1 MIFLVC
7 VAFLLLN
14 CLLSCF
20 ADVNSTLLEY
30 MKAYYQT
37 QAMHYHLFRERA
49 IKNITYDIKLLL
61 TESHRLDHLYQLKW
75 INELISSP
83 VFQANEVID
92 ENTKRRYAN
101 DYEMEKRLN
110 ESSPLDIERKKLIEK
125 YEKKW
130 KARASLDAAEDA
142 HLSRSSATCLKKE
155 VNITVKVKLMT
166 GEKQIRELKKAAD
179 KRLYEIAKAYKQF
192 MLNDDD
198 TRKQHIMIEDLLILD
213 TLSAE
218 MKYGGEIDALVNKT
232 VEVERQRL
240 HYLKLLCPGER
251 VKVLI
256 DSVTAE
262 S

>member
-20 ADVNSTLLEY
+20 ATSGSTLNALADVNSTLIEY
-30 MKAYYQT
+30 RKAYNES
-37 QAMHYHLFRERA
+37 QAIQCRQYDVFQKRA
-49 IKNITYDIKLLL
+49 DHNDTFNVELLL
-61 TESHRLDHLYQLKW
+61 RESHRLDHLYQLKW

-110 ESSPLDIERKKLIEK
+110 ESSPLDIESNMLIEK
-125 YEKKW
+125 VEKKW
-130 KARASLDAAEDA
+130 KARARLDAAEDA

-179 KRLYEIAKAYKQF
+179 KRLYETAKAFEQF

-198 TRKQHIMIEDLLILD
+198 TRKQHIMSMCENNVLTHDAYFDLFD
-213 TLSAE
+213 GLS
-218 MKYGGEIDALVNKT
+218 
-232 VEVERQRL
+232 
-240 HYLKLLCPGER
+240 
-251 VKVLI
+251 
-256 DSVTAE
+256 
-262 S
+262 